1 MSARTS
7 SCHASEETA
16 LQYAKL
22 GGSYSVQTPRDF
34 AMVRSWRKCPFKRLH
49 AEGDIVGHRRS
60 SDCLL
65 EPQAGSMGDKSR
77 KSKERQKKQ
86 DTAQKSRKKADAL
99 AKANPSPTTPLKR
112 GK

>member
-7 SCHASEETA
+7 SCHACEEIV

-22 GGSYSVQTPRDF
+22 GGSHSVQTPRDF
-34 AMVRSWRKCPFKRLH
+34 AMVRSWRKSPLSACMPKVILLD
-49 AEGDIVGHRRS
+49 AADPLITYSNHRR
-60 SDCLL
+60 C
-65 EPQAGSMGDKSR
+65 SMGDKSR

-86 DTAQKSRKKADAL
+86 DTAQKSQKKADAL
-99 AKANPSPTTPLKR
+99 AKANPPPTTPLKR